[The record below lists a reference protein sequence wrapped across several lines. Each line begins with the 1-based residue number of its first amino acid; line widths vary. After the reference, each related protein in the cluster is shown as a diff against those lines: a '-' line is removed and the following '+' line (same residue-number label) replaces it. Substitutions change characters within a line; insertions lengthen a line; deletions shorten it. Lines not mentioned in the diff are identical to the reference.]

1 MGGLV
6 PPGGFHGMSAYQF
19 PGGPAVGAHEAA
31 RMLAAGSSDRR
42 AFFKR
47 AAGLGL
53 AMPVLGGLG
62 RQAQTAE
69 AQDEQEHEME
79 GTPESGYVG
88 SDPQSP
94 STGDESPVPTEV
106 QPFTRYDLVL
116 APVEA
121 GPKEITVV
129 AKDVSLYIAKD
140 VPYAAWTFDG
150 TVPGRALRVV
160 EGDEIAFTL
169 AIDPAA
175 ITAHSMDFHS
185 AQTPPDVNYK
195 TILPGE
201 EFSWSFAPRY
211 PGVFLYHCGTP
222 PVLMHIGT
230 GMYGAMIVDPK
241 DGWPEA
247 QELVFVQ
254 SDFYLMDGENGI
266 KVPDYTKML
275 VHGNMDYAVFNG
287 HATQYVEEPIRVK
300 AEEPIRIFLVNAGP
314 NAYSSFHVV
323 GAIFDRVCHNA
334 SPRNE
339 LFGLQ
344 SWTVGPGDG
353 ACFEFTLDVPGIYP
367 AVNHA
372 FGHAAHGAVA
382 LLQAE

>member
-1 MGGLV
+1 
-6 PPGGFHGMSAYQF
+6 MSSYRF
-19 PGGPAVGAHEAA
+19 PGGPPVESSEFAKLLTAA
-31 RMLAAGSSDRR
+31 SGDRR

-47 AAGLGL
+47 ATGLGL
-53 AMPVLGGLG
+53 ALPVLGGLG
-62 RQAQTAE
+62 LQVQSAG
-69 AQDEQEHEME
+69 AQDEHDMEME

-88 SDPQSP
+88 SDPESP

-106 QPFTRYDLVL
+106 QPFTLYDPFLQ
-116 APVEA
+116 PVEA
-121 GPKEITVV
+121 GPKEITIV
-129 AKDVSLYIAKD
+129 AKDATLLVAKD

-169 AIDPAA
+169 KIDPSAT
-175 ITAHSMDFHS
+175 TAHSLDFHS
-185 AQTPPDVNYK
+185 AQTPPDKNYK

-201 EFSWSFAPRY
+201 EFSWSFTPRY
-211 PGVFLYHCGTP
+211 PGAFMYHCGTP

-254 SDFYLMDGENGI
+254 SDFYLMDGENGV

-275 VHGNMDYAVFNG
+275 GNGTMDYVVFNG
-287 HATQYVEEPIRVK
+287 YANQYVDNPIMVK
-300 AEEPIRIFLVNAGP
+300 AGVPIRIFLVNAGP
-314 NAYSSFHVV
+314 NAYSTFHVV
-323 GAIFDRVCHNA
+323 GAIFDRVCVNA
-334 SPRNE
+334 NPRNE
-339 LFGLQ
+339 MFGLQ

-353 ACFEFTLDVPGIYP
+353 ACFELTLEEPGIYP

>member
-1 MGGLV
+1 
-6 PPGGFHGMSAYQF
+6 MSSYQF
-19 PGGPAVGAHEAA
+19 PGGPAVGTQEAA
-31 RMLAAGSSDRR
+31 RMFAAGSGDRR

-53 AMPVLGGLG
+53 ALPVLGGLG
-62 RQAQTAE
+62 LQAQTAD
-69 AQDEQEHEME
+69 AQDEEEHEME

-106 QPFTRYDLVL
+106 QPFTRYDPVL
-116 APVEA
+116 PPVES

-129 AKDVSLYIAKD
+129 AKDASLYIAKD

-169 AIDPAA
+169 AIDPNAL
-175 ITAHSMDFHS
+175 TAHSLDFHS
-185 AQTPPDVNYK
+185 AQTAPDVNYK

-201 EFSWSFAPRY
+201 EFSWSFTPKY
-211 PGVFLYHCGTP
+211 PGAFMYHCGTP

-247 QELVFVQ
+247 QDLVFVQ

-275 VHGNMDYAVFNG
+275 GHGNMDYAVFNG
-287 HATQYVEEPIRVK
+287 HATQYVDEPIVVK
-300 AEEPIRIFLVNAGP
+300 AGEPIRIFLVNAGP
-314 NAYSSFHVV
+314 NVYSTFHVV
-323 GAIFDRVCHNA
+323 GAIFDRVCVNA
-334 SPRNE
+334 NPRNE

-353 ACFEFTLDVPGIYP
+353 ACFELTLDEPGIYP

-372 FGHAAHGAVA
+372 FGHAAHGAIA